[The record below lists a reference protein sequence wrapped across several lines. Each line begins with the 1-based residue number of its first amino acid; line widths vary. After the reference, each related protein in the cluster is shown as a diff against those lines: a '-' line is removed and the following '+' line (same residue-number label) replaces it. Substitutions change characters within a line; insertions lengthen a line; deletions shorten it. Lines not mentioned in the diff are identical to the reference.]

1 MTVSGLTI
9 AAIMGILLLVFIFSG
24 YYLFAALGGVAIL
37 SGLAFWGPDVFQTV
51 YFSIFKYCKDYNLL
65 AVPLFVLMG
74 QLLNQ
79 SGVAGRLFDNLSVAL
94 GRQRGGMAIAAT
106 LIAILFAATTGI
118 VGASVV
124 SMGLLFVGPMLDAK
138 YNKSLTAGVI
148 VSGGTLGILIPP
160 SIMLVFMGSAAN
172 VSVGQLFY
180 GAIVPGLLLGVTYI
194 VYIKIVA
201 VVKKDYAPPMPAE
214 QLARYSRK
222 QVIWGVIVNVLPV
235 ALVIFSVLGAI
246 WLGWCP
252 ATEAAALGVVASFL
266 IALLTHSINAQVIK
280 KTLIESIK
288 LTSMVYAVSAF
299 GNLFVTVF
307 MRLGCSNAVTN
318 LFVHLPLGK
327 WGLFA
332 LMMAVVFLL
341 GFLMDWIAVCMIT
354 IPIFVPIAT
363 AAGFDACYFL
373 TMMAIIMQT
382 AFLSPPM
389 AASIFYFQGVAKD
402 RITTADDPR
411 HLAVYG
417 VAGAGVC
424 VVHPLPADRDMA
436 SGSHDRL
443 ISELL
448 TGVRRRPSV
457 FGAAAPRLFA
467 CAAPAADK
475 KSLPRGIYPRGRHR
489 FVYLIG
495 QFSSRQAR
503 RSAFAL
509 AVRSLRTGSRA
520 AAAPKSTAGS
530 THAKP
535 RSNIGSLCRNASG
548 TP

>member
-9 AAIMGILLLVFIFSG
+9 AAIMGVMLLVFIFSG
-24 YYLFAALGGVAIL
+24 YYLFAALGGAAVISGIL
-37 SGLAFWGPDVFQTV
+37 FWGPDIFQTI

-124 SMGLLFVGPMLDAK
+124 SMGLLFTKPMLDAK

-148 VSGGTLGILIPP
+148 ISGGTLGILIPP

-172 VSVGQLFY
+172 VSVGKLFY
-180 GAIVPGLLLGVTYI
+180 GAMTPGILLGIAYSAYV
-194 VYIKIVA
+194 KIISI
-201 VVKKDYAPPMPAE
+201 VKKDYAPPMSEE
-214 QLARYSRK
+214 QLSKYSKK
-222 QVIWGVIVNVLPV
+222 QIAVGILVNVLPV
-235 ALVIFSVLGAI
+235 AVVIFSVLGAI

-252 ATEAAALGVVASFL
+252 ATEAAALGVVASFI
-266 IALLTHSINAQVIK
+266 IAVITRSINREVIR

-307 MRLGCSNAVTN
+307 MRLGCSSAVTSMFTN
-318 LFVHLPLGK
+318 MPFGK
-327 WGLFA
+327 WGIFA
-332 LMMAVVFLL
+332 IMMAVVFLL

-363 AAGFDACYFL
+363 AIGFQAEYFL
-373 TMMAIIMQT
+373 TMMAVIMQT

-402 RITTADDPR
+402 RI
-411 HLAVYG
+411 
-417 VAGAGVC
+417 
-424 VVHPLPADRDMA
+424 
-436 SGSHDRL
+436 
-443 ISELL
+443 
-448 TGVRRRPSV
+448 
-457 FGAAAPRLFA
+457 
-467 CAAPAADK
+467 
-475 KSLPRGIYPRGRHR
+475 
-489 FVYLIG
+489 
-495 QFSSRQAR
+495 
-503 RSAFAL
+503 
-509 AVRSLRTGSRA
+509 
-520 AAAPKSTAGS
+520 STAETIRGVW
-530 THAKP
+530 P
-535 RSNIGSLCRNASG
+535 FMGLQMIVFILCIIFPDIVTWLPNMLIN
-548 TP
+548 

>member
-1 MTVSGLTI
+1 MTASGLAI
-9 AAIMGILLLVFIFSG
+9 AAIMGVMLLVFIFSG
-24 YYLFAALGGVAIL
+24 YYLFAALGGAAII
-37 SGLAFWGPDVFQTV
+37 SGLVFWGPNVFQTI

-94 GRQRGGMAIAAT
+94 GRQRGGMAVAAT

-124 SMGLLFVGPMLDAK
+124 SMGLLFTKPMLDAK

-148 VSGGTLGILIPP
+148 IAGGTLGILIPP

-172 VSVGQLFY
+172 VSVGKLFY
-180 GAIVPGLLLGVTYI
+180 GAMTPGVLLGAAYI
-194 VYIKIVA
+194 VYVKVISI
-201 VVKKDYAPPMPAE
+201 VKKDYAPPMPDE
-214 QLARYSRK
+214 VLSRYSKK
-222 QVIWGVIVNVLPV
+222 QIAWGIIVNVLPV
-235 ALVIFSVLGAI
+235 AIVIFSVLGAI

-252 ATEAAALGVVASFL
+252 ATEAAALGVAASFL
-266 IALLTHSINAQVIK
+266 IALCTHSINKEVIR
-280 KTLIESIK
+280 KTLVESIK

-307 MRLGCSNAVTN
+307 MRLGCSSAVTS
-318 LFVHLPLGK
+318 LFVNMPLGK

-363 AAGFDACYFL
+363 QVGFQAEYFL

-402 RITTADDPR
+402 HITTAETIR
-411 HLAVYG
+411 G
-417 VAGAGVC
+417 VWPFMGLQVVVFVLC
-424 VVHPLPADRDMA
+424 VIFPQIVTWLPNMI
-436 SGSHDRL
+436 
-443 ISELL
+443 IS
-448 TGVRRRPSV
+448 
-457 FGAAAPRLFA
+457 
-467 CAAPAADK
+467 
-475 KSLPRGIYPRGRHR
+475 
-489 FVYLIG
+489 
-495 QFSSRQAR
+495 
-503 RSAFAL
+503 
-509 AVRSLRTGSRA
+509 
-520 AAAPKSTAGS
+520 
-530 THAKP
+530 
-535 RSNIGSLCRNASG
+535 
-548 TP
+548 

>member
-1 MTVSGLTI
+1 MTASGLAI
-9 AAIMGILLLVFIFSG
+9 AAVMGVMLLVFIFSG
-24 YYLFAALGGVAIL
+24 YYLFAALGGAAII
-37 SGLAFWGPDVFQTV
+37 SGLAFWGPNVFQTI

-94 GRQRGGMAIAAT
+94 GRQRGGMAVAAT

-124 SMGLLFVGPMLDAK
+124 SMGLLFTKPMLDAK

-148 VSGGTLGILIPP
+148 IAGGTLGILIPP

-172 VSVGQLFY
+172 VSVGKLFY
-180 GAIVPGLLLGVTYI
+180 GAMTPGVLLGAAYI
-194 VYIKIVA
+194 VYVKVISI
-201 VVKKDYAPPMPAE
+201 VKKDYAPPMPDE
-214 QLARYSRK
+214 VLSRYSKK
-222 QVIWGVIVNVLPV
+222 QIAWGIIVNVLPV
-235 ALVIFSVLGAI
+235 AIVIFSVLGAI

-252 ATEAAALGVVASFL
+252 ATEAAALGVAASFL
-266 IALLTHSINAQVIK
+266 IALCTHSINKEVIR
-280 KTLIESIK
+280 KTLVESIK

-307 MRLGCSNAVTN
+307 MRLGCSSAVTS
-318 LFVHLPLGK
+318 LFVNLPLGK

-363 AAGFDACYFL
+363 QVGFQAEYFL
-373 TMMAIIMQT
+373 TMMAVIMQT

-402 RITTADDPR
+402 HITTAETIR
-411 HLAVYG
+411 G
-417 VAGAGVC
+417 VWPFMGLQVVVFILC
-424 VVHPLPADRDMA
+424 VIFPQIVTWLPNMI
-436 SGSHDRL
+436 
-443 ISELL
+443 IS
-448 TGVRRRPSV
+448 
-457 FGAAAPRLFA
+457 
-467 CAAPAADK
+467 
-475 KSLPRGIYPRGRHR
+475 
-489 FVYLIG
+489 
-495 QFSSRQAR
+495 
-503 RSAFAL
+503 
-509 AVRSLRTGSRA
+509 
-520 AAAPKSTAGS
+520 
-530 THAKP
+530 
-535 RSNIGSLCRNASG
+535 
-548 TP
+548 

>member
-1 MTVSGLTI
+1 MTASGLTI
-9 AAIMGILLLVFIFSG
+9 AAIMGVMLLVFIFSG
-24 YYLFAALGGVAIL
+24 YYLFAALGGAAII
-37 SGLAFWGPDVFQTV
+37 SGLVFWGPNVFQTI

-94 GRQRGGMAIAAT
+94 GRQRGGMAVAAT

-124 SMGLLFVGPMLDAK
+124 SMGLLFTKPMLDAK

-148 VSGGTLGILIPP
+148 IAGGTLGILIPP

-172 VSVGQLFY
+172 VSVGKLFY
-180 GAIVPGLLLGVTYI
+180 GAMTPGVLLGAAYI
-194 VYIKIVA
+194 VYVKVISI
-201 VVKKDYAPPMPAE
+201 VKKDYAPPMPDE
-214 QLARYSRK
+214 VLSRYSKK
-222 QVIWGVIVNVLPV
+222 QIAWGIIVNVLPV
-235 ALVIFSVLGAI
+235 AIVIFSVLGAI

-252 ATEAAALGVVASFL
+252 ATEAAALGVAASFL
-266 IALLTHSINAQVIK
+266 IALCTHSINKEVIR
-280 KTLIESIK
+280 KTLVESIK

-307 MRLGCSNAVTN
+307 MRLGCSSAVTS
-318 LFVHLPLGK
+318 LFVNLSLGK

-363 AAGFDACYFL
+363 QVGFQAEYFL

-402 RITTADDPR
+402 HITTAETIR
-411 HLAVYG
+411 G
-417 VAGAGVC
+417 VWPFMGLQVVVFILC
-424 VVHPLPADRDMA
+424 VIFPQIVTWLPNMI
-436 SGSHDRL
+436 
-443 ISELL
+443 IS
-448 TGVRRRPSV
+448 
-457 FGAAAPRLFA
+457 
-467 CAAPAADK
+467 
-475 KSLPRGIYPRGRHR
+475 
-489 FVYLIG
+489 
-495 QFSSRQAR
+495 
-503 RSAFAL
+503 
-509 AVRSLRTGSRA
+509 
-520 AAAPKSTAGS
+520 
-530 THAKP
+530 
-535 RSNIGSLCRNASG
+535 
-548 TP
+548 

>member
-1 MTVSGLTI
+1 MTASGLTI
-9 AAIMGILLLVFIFSG
+9 AAIMGVMLLVFIFSG
-24 YYLFAALGGVAIL
+24 YYLFAALGGAAII
-37 SGLAFWGPDVFQTV
+37 SGLAFWGPNVFQTI

-94 GRQRGGMAIAAT
+94 GRQRGGMAVAAT

-124 SMGLLFVGPMLDAK
+124 SMGLLFTKPMLDAK

-148 VSGGTLGILIPP
+148 IAGGTLGILIPP

-172 VSVGQLFY
+172 VSVGKLFY
-180 GAIVPGLLLGVTYI
+180 GAMTPGVLLGAAYI
-194 VYIKIVA
+194 VYVKVISI
-201 VVKKDYAPPMPAE
+201 VKKDYAPPMPDE
-214 QLARYSRK
+214 VLSRYSKK
-222 QVIWGVIVNVLPV
+222 QIAWGIIVNVLPV
-235 ALVIFSVLGAI
+235 AIVIFSVLGAI

-252 ATEAAALGVVASFL
+252 ATEAAALGVAASFL
-266 IALLTHSINAQVIK
+266 IALCTHSINKEVIR
-280 KTLIESIK
+280 KTLVESIK

-307 MRLGCSNAVTN
+307 MRLGCSSAVTS
-318 LFVHLPLGK
+318 LFVNLPLGK

-363 AAGFDACYFL
+363 QVGFQAEYFL

-402 RITTADDPR
+402 HITTAEMIR
-411 HLAVYG
+411 G
-417 VAGAGVC
+417 VWPFMGLQVVVFILC
-424 VVHPLPADRDMA
+424 VIFPQIVTWLPNMI
-436 SGSHDRL
+436 
-443 ISELL
+443 IS
-448 TGVRRRPSV
+448 
-457 FGAAAPRLFA
+457 
-467 CAAPAADK
+467 
-475 KSLPRGIYPRGRHR
+475 
-489 FVYLIG
+489 
-495 QFSSRQAR
+495 
-503 RSAFAL
+503 
-509 AVRSLRTGSRA
+509 
-520 AAAPKSTAGS
+520 
-530 THAKP
+530 
-535 RSNIGSLCRNASG
+535 
-548 TP
+548 

>member
-180 GAIVPGLLLGVTYI
+180 GAIVPGLLLGATYI

-252 ATEAAALGVVASFL
+252 ATEAAALGVLASFL

-307 MRLGCSNAVTN
+307 YAPRLQQRRHEPVRAPAAGQVGTVCADDGGRVPARLPDGLDRGVHDHDPDLRADRDGGRLRRLLLPDDDGNHHADGV
-318 LFVHLPLGK
+318 FVPADGGVHL
-327 WGLFA
+327 LFP
-332 LMMAVVFLL
+332 
-341 GFLMDWIAVCMIT
+341 GCRKR
-354 IPIFVPIAT
+354 PHHN
-363 AAGFDACYFL
+363 G
-373 TMMAIIMQT
+373 
-382 AFLSPPM
+382 
-389 AASIFYFQGVAKD
+389 
-402 RITTADDPR
+402 RDDPR
-411 HLAVYG
+411 YLAVYG
-417 VAGAGVC
+417 AAGAGVC
-424 VVHPLPADRDMA
+424 AVHPLPADRDVA

-467 CAAPAADK
+467 CAAPAANK
-475 KSLPRGIYPRGRHR
+475 KASPAEYTRGG
-489 FVYLIG
+489 
-495 QFSSRQAR
+495 
-503 RSAFAL
+503 
-509 AVRSLRTGSRA
+509 
-520 AAAPKSTAGS
+520 
-530 THAKP
+530 
-535 RSNIGSLCRNASG
+535 G
-548 TP
+548 TDLLT

>member
-1 MTVSGLTI
+1 MTASGLAI
-9 AAIMGILLLVFIFSG
+9 AAIMGVMLLVFIFSG
-24 YYLFAALGGVAIL
+24 YYLFAALGGAAII
-37 SGLAFWGPDVFQTV
+37 SGLVFWGPNVFQTI

-94 GRQRGGMAIAAT
+94 GRQRGGMAVAAT

-124 SMGLLFVGPMLDAK
+124 SMGLLFTKPMLDAK

-148 VSGGTLGILIPP
+148 IAGGTLGILIPP

-172 VSVGQLFY
+172 VSVGKLFY
-180 GAIVPGLLLGVTYI
+180 GAMTPGVLLGAAYI
-194 VYIKIVA
+194 VYVKVISIV
-201 VVKKDYAPPMPAE
+201 KRDYAPPMPDE
-214 QLARYSRK
+214 VLSRYSKK
-222 QVIWGVIVNVLPV
+222 QIAWGIIVNVLPV
-235 ALVIFSVLGAI
+235 AIVIFSVLGAI

-252 ATEAAALGVVASFL
+252 ATEAAALGVAASFL
-266 IALLTHSINAQVIK
+266 IALCTHSINKEVIR
-280 KTLIESIK
+280 KTLVESIK

-307 MRLGCSNAVTN
+307 MRLGCSSAVTS
-318 LFVHLPLGK
+318 LFVNLPLGK

-363 AAGFDACYFL
+363 QVGFQAEYFL
-373 TMMAIIMQT
+373 TMMAVIMQT

-402 RITTADDPR
+402 HITTAETIR
-411 HLAVYG
+411 G
-417 VAGAGVC
+417 VWPFMGIQVVVFVLC
-424 VVHPLPADRDMA
+424 VIFPQIVTWLPNMI
-436 SGSHDRL
+436 
-443 ISELL
+443 IS
-448 TGVRRRPSV
+448 
-457 FGAAAPRLFA
+457 
-467 CAAPAADK
+467 
-475 KSLPRGIYPRGRHR
+475 
-489 FVYLIG
+489 
-495 QFSSRQAR
+495 
-503 RSAFAL
+503 
-509 AVRSLRTGSRA
+509 
-520 AAAPKSTAGS
+520 
-530 THAKP
+530 
-535 RSNIGSLCRNASG
+535 
-548 TP
+548 

>member
-1 MTVSGLTI
+1 MTASGLTI
-9 AAIMGILLLVFIFSG
+9 AAIMGVMLLVFIFSG
-24 YYLFAALGGVAIL
+24 YYLFAALGGAAII
-37 SGLAFWGPDVFQTV
+37 SGLVFWGPNVFQTI

-94 GRQRGGMAIAAT
+94 GRQRGGMAVAAT

-124 SMGLLFVGPMLDAK
+124 SMGLLFTKPMLDAK

-148 VSGGTLGILIPP
+148 IAGGTLGILIPP

-172 VSVGQLFY
+172 VSVGKLFY
-180 GAIVPGLLLGVTYI
+180 GAMTPGVLLGAAYI
-194 VYIKIVA
+194 VYVKVISI
-201 VVKKDYAPPMPAE
+201 VKKDYAPPMPDE
-214 QLARYSRK
+214 VLSRYSKK
-222 QVIWGVIVNVLPV
+222 QIAWGIIVNVLPV
-235 ALVIFSVLGAI
+235 AIVIFSVLGAI

-252 ATEAAALGVVASFL
+252 ATEAAALGVAASFL
-266 IALLTHSINAQVIK
+266 IALCTHSINKEVIR
-280 KTLIESIK
+280 KTLVESIK

-307 MRLGCSNAVTN
+307 MRLGCSSAVTS
-318 LFVHLPLGK
+318 LFVNLPLGK

-363 AAGFDACYFL
+363 QVGFQAEYFL
-373 TMMAIIMQT
+373 TMMAVIMQT

-402 RITTADDPR
+402 HITTAETIR
-411 HLAVYG
+411 G
-417 VAGAGVC
+417 VWPFMGIQVVVFVLC
-424 VVHPLPADRDMA
+424 VIFQQIVTWLPNMI
-436 SGSHDRL
+436 
-443 ISELL
+443 IS
-448 TGVRRRPSV
+448 
-457 FGAAAPRLFA
+457 
-467 CAAPAADK
+467 
-475 KSLPRGIYPRGRHR
+475 
-489 FVYLIG
+489 
-495 QFSSRQAR
+495 
-503 RSAFAL
+503 
-509 AVRSLRTGSRA
+509 
-520 AAAPKSTAGS
+520 
-530 THAKP
+530 
-535 RSNIGSLCRNASG
+535 
-548 TP
+548 

>member
-1 MTVSGLTI
+1 MSLEVLIWIALAVLLVMGTPIFVSLGMASITV
-9 AAIMGILLLVFIFSG
+9 LLLSDIP
-24 YYLFAALGGVAIL
+24 L
-37 SGLAFWGPDVFQTV
+37 SLVMIDLIKVSDMFP
-51 YFSIFKYCKDYNLL
+51 LL
-65 AVPLFVLMG
+65 AVVGFVFAGALME
-74 QLLNQ
+74 
-79 SGVAGRLFDNLSVAL
+79 
-94 GRQRGGMAIAAT
+94 RGGMAAQIVEVASM
-106 LIAILFAATTGI
+106 LVGHIRGGLGI
-118 VGASVV
+118 VTILGCMFFASMIGSGPGTVAAMGSIMIP
-124 SMGLLFVGPMLDAK
+124 SMIKRGYSPEYA
-138 YNKSLTAGVI
+138 AGV
-148 VSGGTLGILIPP
+148 SATGGTLGILIPP

-180 GAIVPGLLLGVTYI
+180 GAIIPGLLLGAAYI

-252 ATEAAALGVVASFL
+252 ATEAAALGVLASFL
-266 IALLTHSINAQVIK
+266 IALLTRSINAQVIK

-402 RITTADDPR
+402 RITTAET
-411 HLAVYG
+411 
-417 VAGAGVC
+417 
-424 VVHPLPADRDMA
+424 
-436 SGSHDRL
+436 
-443 ISELL
+443 I
-448 TGVRRRPSV
+448 
-457 FGAAAPRLFA
+457 
-467 CAAPAADK
+467 
-475 KSLPRGIYPRGRHR
+475 RGIWPFMALQVLV
-489 FVYLIG
+489 FVLCILFPQIVTWLPGHMIG
-495 QFSSRQAR
+495 
-503 RSAFAL
+503 
-509 AVRSLRTGSRA
+509 
-520 AAAPKSTAGS
+520 
-530 THAKP
+530 
-535 RSNIGSLCRNASG
+535 
-548 TP
+548 

>member
-1 MTVSGLTI
+1 MTASGLTI
-9 AAIMGILLLVFIFSG
+9 AAIMGVMLLVFIFSG
-24 YYLFAALGGVAIL
+24 YYLFAALGGAAII
-37 SGLAFWGPDVFQTV
+37 SGLVFWGPNVFQTI

-94 GRQRGGMAIAAT
+94 GRQRGGMAVAAT

-124 SMGLLFVGPMLDAK
+124 SMGLLFTKPMLDAK

-148 VSGGTLGILIPP
+148 IAGGTLGILIPP

-172 VSVGQLFY
+172 VSVGKLFY
-180 GAIVPGLLLGVTYI
+180 GAMTPGVLLGAAYI
-194 VYIKIVA
+194 VYVKVISI
-201 VVKKDYAPPMPAE
+201 VKKDYAPPMPDE
-214 QLARYSRK
+214 VLSRYSKK
-222 QVIWGVIVNVLPV
+222 QIAWGIIVNVLPV
-235 ALVIFSVLGAI
+235 AIVIFSVLGAI

-252 ATEAAALGVVASFL
+252 ATEAAALGVAASVL
-266 IALLTHSINAQVIK
+266 IALCTHSINKEVIR
-280 KTLIESIK
+280 KTLVESIK

-307 MRLGCSNAVTN
+307 MRLGCSSAVTS
-318 LFVHLPLGK
+318 LFVNLPLGK

-332 LMMAVVFLL
+332 LMMGVVFLL

-363 AAGFDACYFL
+363 QVGFQAEYFL

-402 RITTADDPR
+402 HITTAETIR
-411 HLAVYG
+411 G
-417 VAGAGVC
+417 VWPFMGLQVVVFILC
-424 VVHPLPADRDMA
+424 VIFPQIVTWLPNMI
-436 SGSHDRL
+436 
-443 ISELL
+443 IS
-448 TGVRRRPSV
+448 
-457 FGAAAPRLFA
+457 
-467 CAAPAADK
+467 
-475 KSLPRGIYPRGRHR
+475 
-489 FVYLIG
+489 
-495 QFSSRQAR
+495 
-503 RSAFAL
+503 
-509 AVRSLRTGSRA
+509 
-520 AAAPKSTAGS
+520 
-530 THAKP
+530 
-535 RSNIGSLCRNASG
+535 
-548 TP
+548 

>member
-1 MTVSGLTI
+1 MTASGLAI
-9 AAIMGILLLVFIFSG
+9 AAIMGVMLLVFIFSG
-24 YYLFAALGGVAIL
+24 YYLFAALGGAAII
-37 SGLAFWGPDVFQTV
+37 SGLVFWGPNVFQTI

-94 GRQRGGMAIAAT
+94 GRQRGGMAVAAT

-124 SMGLLFVGPMLDAK
+124 SMGLLFTKPMLDAK

-148 VSGGTLGILIPP
+148 IAGGTLGILIPP

-172 VSVGQLFY
+172 VSVGKLFY
-180 GAIVPGLLLGVTYI
+180 GAMTPGVLLGAAYI
-194 VYIKIVA
+194 VYVKVISI
-201 VVKKDYAPPMPAE
+201 VKKDYAPPMPDE
-214 QLARYSRK
+214 VLSRYSKK
-222 QVIWGVIVNVLPV
+222 QIAWGIIVNVLPV
-235 ALVIFSVLGAI
+235 AIVIFSVLGAI

-252 ATEAAALGVVASFL
+252 ATEAAALGVAASFL
-266 IALLTHSINAQVIK
+266 IALCTHSINKEVIR
-280 KTLIESIK
+280 KTLVESIK

-307 MRLGCSNAVTN
+307 MRLGCSSAVTS
-318 LFVHLPLGK
+318 LFVNLPLGK

-332 LMMAVVFLL
+332 LMMGVVFLL

-363 AAGFDACYFL
+363 QVGFQAEYFL

-402 RITTADDPR
+402 HITTAETIR
-411 HLAVYG
+411 G
-417 VAGAGVC
+417 VWPFMGLQVVVFILC
-424 VVHPLPADRDMA
+424 VIFPQIVTWLPNMI
-436 SGSHDRL
+436 
-443 ISELL
+443 IS
-448 TGVRRRPSV
+448 
-457 FGAAAPRLFA
+457 
-467 CAAPAADK
+467 
-475 KSLPRGIYPRGRHR
+475 
-489 FVYLIG
+489 
-495 QFSSRQAR
+495 
-503 RSAFAL
+503 
-509 AVRSLRTGSRA
+509 
-520 AAAPKSTAGS
+520 
-530 THAKP
+530 
-535 RSNIGSLCRNASG
+535 
-548 TP
+548 

>member
-9 AAIMGILLLVFIFSG
+9 AAIMGVMLLVFIFSG
-24 YYLFAALGGVAIL
+24 YYLFAALGGAAVI
-37 SGLAFWGPDVFQTV
+37 SGLLFWGPDIFQTI

-124 SMGLLFVGPMLDAK
+124 SMGLLFTKPMLDAK

-148 VSGGTLGILIPP
+148 ISGGTLGILIPP

-172 VSVGQLFY
+172 VSVGKLFY
-180 GAIVPGLLLGVTYI
+180 GAMTPGILLGIAYI
-194 VYIKIVA
+194 AYVKIISI
-201 VVKKDYAPPMPAE
+201 VKKDYAPPMSEE
-214 QLARYSRK
+214 QLSKYSRK
-222 QVIWGVIVNVLPV
+222 QIAVGILVNVLPV
-235 ALVIFSVLGAI
+235 AVVIFSVLGAI

-252 ATEAAALGVVASFL
+252 ATEAAALGVVASFI
-266 IALLTHSINAQVIK
+266 IAVITRSINREVIR

-307 MRLGCSNAVTN
+307 MRLGCSSAVTS
-318 LFVHLPLGK
+318 LFTNMPFGK
-327 WGLFA
+327 WGIFA
-332 LMMAVVFLL
+332 VMMAVVFLL

-363 AAGFDACYFL
+363 AIGFQAEYFL
-373 TMMAIIMQT
+373 TMMAVIMQT

-402 RITTADDPR
+402 RI
-411 HLAVYG
+411 
-417 VAGAGVC
+417 
-424 VVHPLPADRDMA
+424 
-436 SGSHDRL
+436 
-443 ISELL
+443 
-448 TGVRRRPSV
+448 
-457 FGAAAPRLFA
+457 
-467 CAAPAADK
+467 
-475 KSLPRGIYPRGRHR
+475 
-489 FVYLIG
+489 
-495 QFSSRQAR
+495 
-503 RSAFAL
+503 
-509 AVRSLRTGSRA
+509 
-520 AAAPKSTAGS
+520 STAETIRGVW
-530 THAKP
+530 P
-535 RSNIGSLCRNASG
+535 FMGLQMLVFILCIIFPDIVTWLPNMLIN
-548 TP
+548 

>member
-94 GRQRGGMAIAAT
+94 GRQRGGGDRGDAHRHP
-106 LIAILFAATTGI
+106 LCRDDRHRRRVRCL
-118 VGASVV
+118 V
-124 SMGLLFVGPMLDAK
+124 GLLFVGPMLDAK
-138 YNKSLTAGVI
+138 YNKSITAGVI

-180 GAIVPGLLLGVTYI
+180 GAIVPGLLLGAAYI

-266 IALLTHSINAQVIK
+266 IALLTHSINAQVIR

-307 MRLGCSNAVTN
+307 MQPWLQQRRHEPVRAPAAGQVGTVCTDDGGRVPARLPDG
-318 LFVHLPLGK
+318 LDRGVHDHDPDLRADRDG
-327 WGLFA
+327 G
-332 LMMAVVFLL
+332 
-341 GFLMDWIAVCMIT
+341 
-354 IPIFVPIAT
+354 
-363 AAGFDACYFL
+363 GFDACYFL

-382 AFLSPPM
+382 AFCPLPM

-402 RITTADDPR
+402 RITTAETIHGIWPFMA
-411 HLAVYG
+411 LQVL
-417 VAGAGVC
+417 VFVLC
-424 VVHPLPADRDMA
+424 ILFPQIVTWLPGHM
-436 SGSHDRL
+436 
-443 ISELL
+443 
-448 TGVRRRPSV
+448 
-457 FGAAAPRLFA
+457 
-467 CAAPAADK
+467 
-475 KSLPRGIYPRGRHR
+475 
-489 FVYLIG
+489 IG
-495 QFSSRQAR
+495 
-503 RSAFAL
+503 
-509 AVRSLRTGSRA
+509 
-520 AAAPKSTAGS
+520 
-530 THAKP
+530 
-535 RSNIGSLCRNASG
+535 
-548 TP
+548 

>member
-1 MTVSGLTI
+1 
-9 AAIMGILLLVFIFSG
+9 
-24 YYLFAALGGVAIL
+24 
-37 SGLAFWGPDVFQTV
+37 
-51 YFSIFKYCKDYNLL
+51 
-65 AVPLFVLMG
+65 
-74 QLLNQ
+74 
-79 SGVAGRLFDNLSVAL
+79 
-94 GRQRGGMAIAAT
+94 
-106 LIAILFAATTGI
+106 
-118 VGASVV
+118 
-124 SMGLLFVGPMLDAK
+124 
-138 YNKSLTAGVI
+138 
-148 VSGGTLGILIPP
+148 
-160 SIMLVFMGSAAN
+160 
-172 VSVGQLFY
+172 
-180 GAIVPGLLLGVTYI
+180 
-194 VYIKIVA
+194 
-201 VVKKDYAPPMPAE
+201 MPAE

-382 AFLSPPM
+382 AFCPRRWRRPS
-389 AASIFYFQGVAKD
+389 SISRVSQRPHHNG
-402 RITTADDPR
+402 RDDPR
-411 HLAVYG
+411 YLAVYG
-417 VAGAGVC
+417 AAGAGVC
-424 VVHPLPADRDMA
+424 AVHPLPADRDMA
-436 SGSHDRL
+436 SRPHDRL

-457 FGAAAPRLFA
+457 FGAAAPRLCLR
-467 CAAPAADK
+467 CARSGQKASPAGYT
-475 KSLPRGIYPRGRHR
+475 RGG
-489 FVYLIG
+489 
-495 QFSSRQAR
+495 
-503 RSAFAL
+503 
-509 AVRSLRTGSRA
+509 
-520 AAAPKSTAGS
+520 
-530 THAKP
+530 
-535 RSNIGSLCRNASG
+535 G
-548 TP
+548 TDLLT

>member
-9 AAIMGILLLVFIFSG
+9 AAIMGVMLLVFIFSG
-24 YYLFAALGGVAIL
+24 YYLFAALGGAAVISGIL
-37 SGLAFWGPDVFQTV
+37 FWGPDIFQTI

-124 SMGLLFVGPMLDAK
+124 SMGLLFTKPMLDAK

-148 VSGGTLGILIPP
+148 ISGGTLGILIPP

-172 VSVGQLFY
+172 VSVGKLFY
-180 GAIVPGLLLGVTYI
+180 GAMTPGILLGIAYI
-194 VYIKIVA
+194 AYVKIISI
-201 VVKKDYAPPMPAE
+201 VKKDYAPPMSEE
-214 QLARYSRK
+214 QLSKYSRK
-222 QVIWGVIVNVLPV
+222 QIAVGILVNVLPV
-235 ALVIFSVLGAI
+235 AVVIFSVLGAI

-252 ATEAAALGVVASFL
+252 ATEAAALGVVASFI
-266 IALLTHSINAQVIK
+266 IAVITRSINREVIR

-307 MRLGCSNAVTN
+307 MRLGCSSAVTS
-318 LFVHLPLGK
+318 LFTNMPFGK
-327 WGLFA
+327 WGIFA
-332 LMMAVVFLL
+332 VMMAVVFLL

-363 AAGFDACYFL
+363 AIGFQAEYFL
-373 TMMAIIMQT
+373 TMMAVIMQT

-402 RITTADDPR
+402 RITTAETIR
-411 HLAVYG
+411 G
-417 VAGAGVC
+417 VWPFMGLQMLVFILC
-424 VVHPLPADRDMA
+424 ILFPDIVTWLPNM
-436 SGSHDRL
+436 L
-443 ISELL
+443 I
-448 TGVRRRPSV
+448 
-457 FGAAAPRLFA
+457 
-467 CAAPAADK
+467 
-475 KSLPRGIYPRGRHR
+475 
-489 FVYLIG
+489 
-495 QFSSRQAR
+495 
-503 RSAFAL
+503 
-509 AVRSLRTGSRA
+509 
-520 AAAPKSTAGS
+520 
-530 THAKP
+530 
-535 RSNIGSLCRNASG
+535 N
-548 TP
+548 

>member
-9 AAIMGILLLVFIFSG
+9 AAIMGVMLLVFIFSG
-24 YYLFAALGGVAIL
+24 YYLFAALGGAAVI
-37 SGLAFWGPDVFQTV
+37 SGLLFWGPDIFQTI

-124 SMGLLFVGPMLDAK
+124 SMGLLFTKPMLDAK

-148 VSGGTLGILIPP
+148 ISGGTLGILIPP

-172 VSVGQLFY
+172 VSVGKLFY
-180 GAIVPGLLLGVTYI
+180 GAMTPGILLGVAYI
-194 VYIKIVA
+194 AYVKIISI
-201 VVKKDYAPPMPAE
+201 VKKDYAPPMSEE
-214 QLARYSRK
+214 QLSKYSKK
-222 QVIWGVIVNVLPV
+222 QIAVGILVNVLPV
-235 ALVIFSVLGAI
+235 AVVIFSVLGAI

-252 ATEAAALGVVASFL
+252 ATEAAALGVAASFI
-266 IALLTHSINAQVIK
+266 IAVITRSINREVIR

-307 MRLGCSNAVTN
+307 MRLGCSSAVTS
-318 LFVHLPLGK
+318 LFTNMPFGK
-327 WGLFA
+327 WGIFA
-332 LMMAVVFLL
+332 VMMAVVFLL

-363 AAGFDACYFL
+363 AIGFQAEYFL
-373 TMMAIIMQT
+373 TMMAVIMQT

-402 RITTADDPR
+402 RI
-411 HLAVYG
+411 
-417 VAGAGVC
+417 
-424 VVHPLPADRDMA
+424 
-436 SGSHDRL
+436 
-443 ISELL
+443 
-448 TGVRRRPSV
+448 
-457 FGAAAPRLFA
+457 
-467 CAAPAADK
+467 
-475 KSLPRGIYPRGRHR
+475 
-489 FVYLIG
+489 
-495 QFSSRQAR
+495 
-503 RSAFAL
+503 
-509 AVRSLRTGSRA
+509 
-520 AAAPKSTAGS
+520 STAETIRGVW
-530 THAKP
+530 P
-535 RSNIGSLCRNASG
+535 FMGLQMIVFILCIIFPDSVTWLPNMLIN
-548 TP
+548 

>member
-9 AAIMGILLLVFIFSG
+9 AAIMGVMLLVFIFSG
-24 YYLFAALGGVAIL
+24 YYLFAALGGAAVI
-37 SGLAFWGPDVFQTV
+37 SGLLFWGPDIFQTI

-124 SMGLLFVGPMLDAK
+124 SMGLLFTKPMLDAK

-148 VSGGTLGILIPP
+148 ISGGTLGILIPP

-172 VSVGQLFY
+172 VSVGKLFY
-180 GAIVPGLLLGVTYI
+180 GAMTPGILLGIAYI
-194 VYIKIVA
+194 AYVKIISI
-201 VVKKDYAPPMPAE
+201 VKKDYAPPMSEE
-214 QLARYSRK
+214 QLSKYSRK
-222 QVIWGVIVNVLPV
+222 QIAVGILVNVLPV
-235 ALVIFSVLGAI
+235 AVVIFSVLGAI

-252 ATEAAALGVVASFL
+252 ATEAAALGVVASFI
-266 IALLTHSINAQVIK
+266 IAVITRSINREVIR

-307 MRLGCSNAVTN
+307 MRLGCSSAVTS
-318 LFVHLPLGK
+318 LFTNMPFGK
-327 WGLFA
+327 WGIFA
-332 LMMAVVFLL
+332 VMMAVVFLL

-363 AAGFDACYFL
+363 AIGFQAEYFL
-373 TMMAIIMQT
+373 TMMAVIMQT

-402 RITTADDPR
+402 RI
-411 HLAVYG
+411 
-417 VAGAGVC
+417 
-424 VVHPLPADRDMA
+424 
-436 SGSHDRL
+436 
-443 ISELL
+443 
-448 TGVRRRPSV
+448 
-457 FGAAAPRLFA
+457 
-467 CAAPAADK
+467 
-475 KSLPRGIYPRGRHR
+475 
-489 FVYLIG
+489 
-495 QFSSRQAR
+495 
-503 RSAFAL
+503 
-509 AVRSLRTGSRA
+509 
-520 AAAPKSTAGS
+520 STAETIRGVW
-530 THAKP
+530 P
-535 RSNIGSLCRNASG
+535 FMGLQMIVFILCIIFPDIVTWLPNMLIN
-548 TP
+548 

>member
-1 MTVSGLTI
+1 MTASGLTI
-9 AAIMGILLLVFIFSG
+9 AAIMGVMLLVFIFSG
-24 YYLFAALGGVAIL
+24 YYLFAALGGAAII
-37 SGLAFWGPDVFQTV
+37 SGLVFWGPNVFQTI

-94 GRQRGGMAIAAT
+94 GRQRGGMAVAAT

-124 SMGLLFVGPMLDAK
+124 SMGLLFTKPMLDAK

-148 VSGGTLGILIPP
+148 IAGGTLGILIPP

-172 VSVGQLFY
+172 VSVGKLFY
-180 GAIVPGLLLGVTYI
+180 GAMTPGVLLGAAYI
-194 VYIKIVA
+194 VYVKVISI
-201 VVKKDYAPPMPAE
+201 VKKDYAPPMPDE
-214 QLARYSRK
+214 VLGRYSKK
-222 QVIWGVIVNVLPV
+222 QIAWGIIVNVLPV
-235 ALVIFSVLGAI
+235 AIVIFSVLGAI

-252 ATEAAALGVVASFL
+252 ATEAAALGVAASFL
-266 IALLTHSINAQVIK
+266 IALCTHSINKEVIR
-280 KTLIESIK
+280 KTLVESIK

-307 MRLGCSNAVTN
+307 MRLGCSSAVTS
-318 LFVHLPLGK
+318 LFVNLPLGK

-332 LMMAVVFLL
+332 LMMGVVFLL

-363 AAGFDACYFL
+363 QVGFQAEYFL

-402 RITTADDPR
+402 HITTAETIR
-411 HLAVYG
+411 G
-417 VAGAGVC
+417 VWPFMGLQVVVFILC
-424 VVHPLPADRDMA
+424 VIFPQIVTWLPNMI
-436 SGSHDRL
+436 
-443 ISELL
+443 IS
-448 TGVRRRPSV
+448 
-457 FGAAAPRLFA
+457 
-467 CAAPAADK
+467 
-475 KSLPRGIYPRGRHR
+475 
-489 FVYLIG
+489 
-495 QFSSRQAR
+495 
-503 RSAFAL
+503 
-509 AVRSLRTGSRA
+509 
-520 AAAPKSTAGS
+520 
-530 THAKP
+530 
-535 RSNIGSLCRNASG
+535 
-548 TP
+548 